1 MAFFKK
7 INRGLL
13 ILIALVLIVAGYLIM
28 LHFIRLQNQSQLKEV
43 LTDYLSVYEQ
53 DVVLGQQKAEDALQA
68 ARTNEADFF
77 ASEESFKTTL
87 AVLEEIFDGQE
98 QSGTIEEYEV
108 RIRKFD
114 SFTFDGKTA
123 KVTLSANVSYKG
135 PNGIM
140 PGLSSNS
147 SLTNTT
153 AEFVLEKGK
162 DGWKIFYF
170 SGYMINQYNAETYT
184 KTVIE

>member
-1 MAFFKK
+1 M
-7 INRGLL
+7 
-13 ILIALVLIVAGYLIM
+13 
-28 LHFIRLQNQSQLKEV
+28 
-43 LTDYLSVYEQ
+43 
-53 DVVLGQQKAEDALQA
+53 LGQQKAEDALQA

-123 KVTLSANVSYKG
+123 KVTLSAQRIVQRAERYHAWA
-135 PNGIM
+135 IFQQFAHQY
-140 PGLSSNS
+140 NS
-147 SLTNTT
+147 RIR
-153 AEFVLEKGK
+153 AGKRQRWLENFLFQRLY
-162 DGWKIFYF
+162 D
-170 SGYMINQYNAETYT
+170 NQYNAETYT